1 MATDQN
7 QQTLASLIN
16 TAQTA
21 FQNEQTQDNQTITTI
36 KDNEQTQSDA
46 LQNLVNMSSTNYSSQ
61 DLSNAQQQVQQTIQ
75 QMSGQSN
82 TGLSAVYANLM
93 NQISCDSDC
102 QKRTNIDNLRKQWQ
116 AAEISQKNALSTTT
130 DAEKNYIVAAD
141 GIQGYNEKMLKR
153 YTGVAKRARTD
164 AMESHV
170 EVMREIKSLIATYEA
185 ETLSLARMKD
195 LLRIRLSENSTL
207 AGDVDIDIATVQTND
222 RKVVYEEWAKS
233 WLFVVGKMLM
243 VLYILIAIVYLYVSP
258 FIKASGWKTPK
269 GWILPMGLVIFP
281 FLVYYIVLVL
291 REGYTKIVWYMNN
304 KASKNVYT
312 NL

>member
-1 MATDQN
+1 MASEQN

-61 DLSNAQQQVQQTIQ
+61 DLTNAQQQVQQTIQ
-75 QMSGQSN
+75 QMTGQSN
-82 TGLSAVYANLM
+82 NGLSAVYANLM

-153 YTGVAKRARTD
+153 YTGVAKRAQTD

-291 REGYTKIVWYMNN
+291 REGYNKIVWYMNN

-312 NL
+312 NM